1 MADNNWRKMREVFDS
16 ALSRQPEER
25 QKFVNEACGEDKILL
40 AEVESLLSSHDSAES
55 FMETPAVA
63 EVAHLI
69 EIEIKKLEAGKFFG
83 YYEII
88 KQIGAGG
95 MGEVYRARDE
105 KLNRDVAI
113 KVLPASFSENQD
125 RLNRFEQE
133 AQAAGALNHPNILT
147 IHEIGEVDGCRFI
160 ATEFIEG

>member
-1 MADNNWRKMREVFDS
+1 MADEKWRRVRKVFDA
-16 ALSRQPEER
+16 ALSRKAEER
-25 QKFVNEACGEDKILL
+25 QNFVNEACGEDKSLL
-40 AEVESLLSSHDSAES
+40 SEVESLLSSLDSAES

-63 EVAHLI
+63 EVANMI
-69 EIEIKKLEAGKFFG
+69 EIEIKKLEAGKCFG

-133 AQAAGALNHPNILT
+133 AQAAGALNHP
-147 IHEIGEVDGCRFI
+147 
-160 ATEFIEG
+160 